1 MRVCYTGKNRNGS
14 DISKEAIVRA
24 IPTMFNCPVVCHYDV
39 ESDTIGG
46 HDVDFVPTDDG
57 KLKMIHLTNAVGVVP
72 SGAENWWESVEEDDG
87 TTHEYF
93 STEVILWKRSPAYQ
107 KIVDDGIVSQS
118 MEISVKDGHLKDGVL
133 NITDFVFTAF
143 CLLGE
148 GVEPCFESASLQM
161 FSNDFA
167 QMMREF
173 KETFTLAQSSQEVS
187 IYPLNCSEGGENVLE
202 EKNALMAEYGLTADM
217 LDFSIEDFSV
227 EELRAKF
234 EEMKAPVEGED
245 NEESFALEGE
255 FRKELIT
262 ALQSEMIETCWGT
275 DYHYW
280 FWDYDKDASE
290 VYATDVCDFN
300 LYGFPYSMDGDH
312 VVIDF
317 ANKKRMKL
325 ALVPFD
331 EGTQE
336 NPIAVMFNDI
346 AEKYAAK
353 YAANDTQWAEKYQ
366 TASDAISSME
376 SELMAL
382 RQFKKETED
391 AIANSERE
399 SVFAQFEDLNG
410 IEAFETLKNNCSE
423 LSTEELEDKC
433 FAIRGRNVVQTF
445 ASQKPKTPRLPV
457 EKNKMDDEPYG
468 GLFVQFPPRR

>member
-14 DISKEAIVRA
+14 SISKEAIERA
-24 IPTMFNCPVVCHYDV
+24 IPTMFNCPVVCHYDI

-46 HDVDFVPTDDG
+46 HDVDFVTTEDG

-72 SGAENWWESVEEDDG
+72 SGAETWWESVEEDDG

-118 MEISVKDGHLKDGVL
+118 MEISVKDGRLKDGVL

-167 QMMREF
+167 QMMREL
-173 KETFTLAQSSQEVS
+173 KETFTLAQSSKEVS
-187 IYPLNCSEGGENVLE
+187 VYPQNCSEGGENVLE
-202 EKNALMAEYGLTADM
+202 EKNALMAEYGFTADM
-217 LDFSIEDFSV
+217 LDFSLEEFSV
-227 EELRAKF
+227 DELRAKF
-234 EEMKAPVEGED
+234 EAMKTPEAPVEDET
-245 NEESFALEGE
+245 FALEGE
-255 FRKELIT
+255 FRKELMQVLCT
-262 ALQSEMIETCWGT
+262 ETIETAWGT
-275 DYHYW
+275 DFHYW

-290 VYATDVCDFN
+290 VYVTDVCDFN
-300 LYGFPYSMDGDH
+300 LYAFPYSMDGDH
-312 VVIDF
+312 VVVDF

-336 NPIAVMFNDI
+336 NPFAAIFAGI
-346 AEKYAAK
+346 TEKYT
-353 YAANDTQWAEKYQ
+353 ANEAQWSEKYQ

-376 SELMAL
+376 SELNAL
-382 RQFKKETED
+382 RQFKADTE
-391 AIANSERE
+391 AAVANSERE

-410 IEAFETLKNNCSE
+410 IEAFEALKNNCSE
-423 LSTEELEDKC
+423 LSAEELEDKC

-445 ASQKPKTPRLPV
+445 ANQKPKTPRLPV